1 MKRKPF
7 ILMLTAIMVFSLAKN
22 VLACKGTQVLLE
34 DNFATLDPAWGEANA
49 NMNVG
54 NGKLVIQPGINSSYV
69 LINQAN
75 LFEDMDACVKVTQ
88 VKSDDPTY
96 SAGLVFWAK
105 DSSDYYYLLVTGD
118 GWFSVKRWVNQRSL
132 SPVPWR
138 ESASIKKGLGQ
149 TNELRVVTKGAQAMV
164 FINDTQVVSFNGQP
178 PQGGSFIGMIAFSP
192 EKATNKN
199 VWEFSDLKVTK

>member
-96 SAGLVFWAK
+96 SAGLIFWAK
-105 DSSDYYYLLVTGD
+105 DSGDYYYLLVTGD

-149 TNELRVVTKGAQAMV
+149 TNELRVVTKGAQATV

-178 PQGGSFIGMIAFSP
+178 PQGGGFIGMIAFSP